1 MPRRANV
8 SDAALPEGFV
18 YRPEFLSGDEEQ
30 QLLAKF
36 GTLHFHP
43 FDFQGYTAK
52 RRIIEYGYEYD
63 FSRRKA
69 SAAPPIPEFLFPF
82 RDRAAQFA
90 GIQRDEIVE
99 CVITQYPASAPIGW
113 HRDVPQFE
121 MIIGISLGSAC
132 RMRLKPYRAEGK
144 LVSILLE
151 PRSLYLMQGPARWKF
166 QHSIPA
172 VEQLRYS
179 VTFRTLRKKKIE
191 RAD

>member
-1 MPRRANV
+1 MARRV
-8 SDAALPEGFV
+8 HISDADLPEGFV
-18 YRPEFLSGDEEQ
+18 YRPGFLCAEEEQ
-30 QLLAKF
+30 QLLAEF
-36 GTLHFHP
+36 AMLDFRA
-43 FDFQGYTAK
+43 FEFQGYTAK

-82 RDRAAQFA
+82 RDRAAVFA
-90 GIQRDEIVE
+90 AVAPHEIVE
-99 CVITQYPASAPIGW
+99 CVITEYPPGAPIGW

-121 MIIGISLGSAC
+121 SIIGISLGSAC

-144 LVSILLE
+144 LLSVILE
-151 PRSLYLMQGPARWKF
+151 PRSVYLMQGAARWKF

-179 VTFRTLRKKKIE
+179 MTFRTLRNAAVKKS
-191 RAD
+191 